1 MVVEDCVV
9 EGLIPFAQAGVAV
22 GDSELS
28 KWPEEVRY
36 TSYPIEV
43 TSQVAGTIVSLGE
56 MLVDGTPISSRVV
69 GQSFGIPLEDGD
81 QFLEKILITAKVNP
95 VKGSSYSARLVDLGD
110 SPDREGYDAGNSLLP
125 GDTTFEI
132 NTPASREKGAGR
144 IMSFTFTGAERVRL
158 KAGHSYSFELV
169 ANPENKAAAVLSWF
183 RSGQRAMATAPLPD
197 ATAFC
202 VPTAEGTTKDD
213 RRSPLKDRQCYIGIK
228 TSPAK

>member
-1 MVVEDCVV
+1 MVVEDCMV

-43 TSQVAGTIVSLGE
+43 TSQVACTALSTQERLN
-56 MLVDGTPISSRVV
+56 DGTPVTSRVV
-69 GQSFGIPLEDGD
+69 GQSFGIPSEDGD
-81 QFLEKILITAKVNP
+81 QILEKIFITAAANP

-110 SPDREGYDAGNSLLP
+110 SPDRDSYDAGKSLLP
-125 GDTTFEI
+125 ADATFEI
-132 NTPASREKGAGR
+132 TTPSSLGKGAGR
-144 IMSFTFTGAERVRL
+144 IMSFTFSGAERVRL
-158 KAGHSYSFELV
+158 KAGHWYSFELV
-169 ANPENKAAAVLSWF
+169 ANPDNKPAAGLSWF
-183 RSGQRAMATAPLPD
+183 RSGARAMATAPLPE

-202 VPTAEGTTKDD
+202 VPTTEGTTKDD
-213 RRSPLKDRQCYIGIK
+213 RRTLVKDRQCYIGIK